1 MRLYFFIHYSNTNA
15 NSYNHIISFAQ
26 KVYTVKRVLP
36 IIVLNSNSILFF
48 FRKGCLHISKRIFLS
63 VSNLIPKDSIL
74 HFWSPRNYIQ
84 EYYYSLVNKFKLVI
98 HLEDNYHFLSQCSS
112 NNCFSKSQSSFIIS
126 KFEYFTSI
134 NKNLSTLYSIPKH
147 NFFLLK
153 PPSIIHQKCKYNDK
167 SNILH
172 LGTINQ
178 YNYRQIYVFIK
189 ENQAKDIRFVLV
201 GKNFFPETFCNLAF
215 CNDYGFVKES
225 KLKRIFSSILASFVP
240 YLNPEF
246 DQYRYPSKVPDLLVA
261 GVPTFL
267 PNYEYYQGIF
277 DYFPELSY
285 EQNANFCNTDFN
297 DKLICFKDNDYRH
310 ELSLFA
316 REYFVE
322 DSSFKKYLKNI

>member
-1 MRLYFFIHYSNTNA
+1 
-15 NSYNHIISFAQ
+15 
-26 KVYTVKRVLP
+26 
-36 IIVLNSNSILFF
+36 
-48 FRKGCLHISKRIFLS
+48 
-63 VSNLIPKDSIL
+63 
-74 HFWSPRNYIQ
+74 
-84 EYYYSLVNKFKLVI
+84 
-98 HLEDNYHFLSQCSS
+98 
-112 NNCFSKSQSSFIIS
+112 
-126 KFEYFTSI
+126 
-134 NKNLSTLYSIPKH
+134 
-147 NFFLLK
+147 
-153 PPSIIHQKCKYNDK
+153 
-167 SNILH
+167 LH